1 MIKIDIN
8 LVFTIINLLVLYLL
22 MKKFLFGPIINVMDQ
37 RKAMIDQQFA
47 EAKERQ
53 DNAKELQ
60 EQYEGALRSAK
71 EESYQIMEQARKEA
85 KAQADHTVEETT
97 AKVDAMLA
105 KAQEDIR
112 MERENAMRQMKGD
125 VAELAMKAGVT
136 ARTIQNYELG
146 TRKPGNMV
154 IVQRIAD
161 ALGTTTEQLLSSG
174 ETLVVAAHE
183 RGGARAAKDINEL
196 VSEVTGMF
204 AGGKLSDDALD
215 GAMRA
220 LNEAYWIA
228 KDKNKKY
235 GRKKKKDAE
244 ET

>member
-53 DNAKELQ
+53 DNAKALQ
-60 EQYEGALRSAK
+60 EQYEGALKSAK

-105 KAQEDIR
+105 KAQEDITFSIFPLIYYTSKKSL
-112 MERENAMRQMKGD
+112 MGKHVNAKWNTFLGYAIAI
-125 VAELAMKAGVT
+125 VL
-136 ARTIQNYELG
+136 TILNL
-146 TRKPGNMV
+146 
-154 IVQRIAD
+154 
-161 ALGTTTEQLLSSG
+161 
-174 ETLVVAAHE
+174 
-183 RGGARAAKDINEL
+183 
-196 VSEVTGMF
+196 
-204 AGGKLSDDALD
+204 KLIID
-215 GAMRA
+215 
-220 LNEAYWIA
+220 
-228 KDKNKKY
+228 
-235 GRKKKKDAE
+235 
-244 ET
+244 TF

>member
-1 MIKIDIN
+1 MAFSEK
-8 LVFTIINLLVLYLL
+8 L
-22 MKKFLFGPIINVMDQ
+22 
-37 RKAMIDQQFA
+37 
-47 EAKERQ
+47 KEKRAASGLTQ
-53 DNAKELQ
+53 TE
-60 EQYEGALRSAK
+60 
-71 EESYQIMEQARKEA
+71 
-85 KAQADHTVEETT
+85 
-97 AKVDAMLA
+97 LA
-105 KAQEDIR
+105 KR
-112 MERENAMRQMKGD
+112 T
-125 VAELAMKAGVT
+125 GVT

-146 TRKPGNMV
+146 TRRPGNMV
-154 IVQRIAD
+154 IVQRIAE
-161 ALGTTTEQLLSSG
+161 ALGTTTEYLLSSG
-174 ETLVVAAHE
+174 ETLVVEAHE

-244 ET
+244 DA

>member
-1 MIKIDIN
+1 M
-8 LVFTIINLLVLYLL
+8 
-22 MKKFLFGPIINVMDQ
+22 
-37 RKAMIDQQFA
+37 AFA
-47 EAKERQ
+47 ENLKEKR
-53 DNAKELQ
+53 
-60 EQYEGALRSAK
+60 
-71 EESYQIMEQARKEA
+71 
-85 KAQADHTVEETT
+85 AQSGLT
-97 AKVDAMLA
+97 
-105 KAQEDIR
+105 Q
-112 MERENAMRQMKGD
+112 
-125 VAELAMKAGVT
+125 AELAMKAGVT

-196 VSEVTGMF
+196 VREVTGMF

-228 KDKNKKY
+228 KDKNKKH
-235 GRKKKKDAE
+235 GRKKKKGAE
-244 ET
+244 EA

>member
-1 MIKIDIN
+1 M
-8 LVFTIINLLVLYLL
+8 
-22 MKKFLFGPIINVMDQ
+22 
-37 RKAMIDQQFA
+37 AFA
-47 EAKERQ
+47 ENLKEKR
-53 DNAKELQ
+53 
-60 EQYEGALRSAK
+60 
-71 EESYQIMEQARKEA
+71 
-85 KAQADHTVEETT
+85 AQSGLT
-97 AKVDAMLA
+97 
-105 KAQEDIR
+105 Q
-112 MERENAMRQMKGD
+112 
-125 VAELAMKAGVT
+125 AELAMKAGVT

-235 GRKKKKDAE
+235 GRKKKKDVE
-244 ET
+244 EA

>member
-1 MIKIDIN
+1 M
-8 LVFTIINLLVLYLL
+8 V
-22 MKKFLFGPIINVMDQ
+22 
-37 RKAMIDQQFA
+37 FA
-47 EAKERQ
+47 ENLKEKR
-53 DNAKELQ
+53 
-60 EQYEGALRSAK
+60 
-71 EESYQIMEQARKEA
+71 
-85 KAQADHTVEETT
+85 AQSGLT
-97 AKVDAMLA
+97 
-105 KAQEDIR
+105 Q
-112 MERENAMRQMKGD
+112 
-125 VAELAMKAGVT
+125 AELAMKAGVT

-174 ETLVVAAHE
+174 ETLVVEAHE

>member
-1 MIKIDIN
+1 M
-8 LVFTIINLLVLYLL
+8 
-22 MKKFLFGPIINVMDQ
+22 
-37 RKAMIDQQFA
+37 AFA
-47 EAKERQ
+47 ENLKEKR
-53 DNAKELQ
+53 
-60 EQYEGALRSAK
+60 
-71 EESYQIMEQARKEA
+71 
-85 KAQADHTVEETT
+85 AQSGLT
-97 AKVDAMLA
+97 
-105 KAQEDIR
+105 Q
-112 MERENAMRQMKGD
+112 
-125 VAELAMKAGVT
+125 AELAMKAGVT

-196 VSEVTGMF
+196 VSEVTGIF

-244 ET
+244 EA

>member
-1 MIKIDIN
+1 M
-8 LVFTIINLLVLYLL
+8 
-22 MKKFLFGPIINVMDQ
+22 
-37 RKAMIDQQFA
+37 AFA
-47 EAKERQ
+47 ENLKEKR
-53 DNAKELQ
+53 
-60 EQYEGALRSAK
+60 
-71 EESYQIMEQARKEA
+71 
-85 KAQADHTVEETT
+85 AQSGLT
-97 AKVDAMLA
+97 
-105 KAQEDIR
+105 Q
-112 MERENAMRQMKGD
+112 
-125 VAELAMKAGVT
+125 AELAMKAGVT

-183 RGGARAAKDINEL
+183 RGGARTAKDINEL

>member
-1 MIKIDIN
+1 M
-8 LVFTIINLLVLYLL
+8 
-22 MKKFLFGPIINVMDQ
+22 
-37 RKAMIDQQFA
+37 AFA
-47 EAKERQ
+47 ENLKEKR
-53 DNAKELQ
+53 
-60 EQYEGALRSAK
+60 
-71 EESYQIMEQARKEA
+71 
-85 KAQADHTVEETT
+85 AQSGLT
-97 AKVDAMLA
+97 
-105 KAQEDIR
+105 Q
-112 MERENAMRQMKGD
+112 
-125 VAELAMKAGVT
+125 AELAMKAGVT

-161 ALGTTTEQLLSSG
+161 ALGTTTEHLLSSG
-174 ETLVVAAHE
+174 ETLVVEAHE

-244 ET
+244 DA

>member
-1 MIKIDIN
+1 M
-8 LVFTIINLLVLYLL
+8 
-22 MKKFLFGPIINVMDQ
+22 
-37 RKAMIDQQFA
+37 AFA
-47 EAKERQ
+47 ENLKEKR
-53 DNAKELQ
+53 
-60 EQYEGALRSAK
+60 
-71 EESYQIMEQARKEA
+71 
-85 KAQADHTVEETT
+85 AQSGLT
-97 AKVDAMLA
+97 
-105 KAQEDIR
+105 Q
-112 MERENAMRQMKGD
+112 
-125 VAELAMKAGVT
+125 AELAMKAGVT

-228 KDKNKKY
+228 KEKNKKY
-235 GRKKKKDAE
+235 GRKKKGAE
-244 ET
+244 EA

>member
-53 DNAKELQ
+53 DNAKALQ
-60 EQYEGALRSAK
+60 EQYEGALKSAK

-112 MERENAMRQMKGD
+112 ENAMRQMKGD
-125 VAELAMKAGVT
+125 VAELAMKA
-136 ARTIQNYELG
+136 
-146 TRKPGNMV
+146 
-154 IVQRIAD
+154 
-161 ALGTTTEQLLSSG
+161 
-174 ETLVVAAHE
+174 
-183 RGGARAAKDINEL
+183 AAKVIGKNSGADQDLSLYDQFIE
-196 VSEVTGMF
+196 E
-204 AGGKLSDDALD
+204 AGDPDDSD
-215 GAMRA
+215 R
-220 LNEAYWIA
+220 
-228 KDKNKKY
+228 
-235 GRKKKKDAE
+235 R
-244 ET
+244 

>member
-1 MIKIDIN
+1 M
-8 LVFTIINLLVLYLL
+8 
-22 MKKFLFGPIINVMDQ
+22 
-37 RKAMIDQQFA
+37 AFA
-47 EAKERQ
+47 ENLKEKR
-53 DNAKELQ
+53 
-60 EQYEGALRSAK
+60 
-71 EESYQIMEQARKEA
+71 
-85 KAQADHTVEETT
+85 AQSGLT
-97 AKVDAMLA
+97 
-105 KAQEDIR
+105 Q
-112 MERENAMRQMKGD
+112 
-125 VAELAMKAGVT
+125 AELAMKAGVT

-161 ALGTTTEQLLSSG
+161 VLGTTTEQLLSSG
-174 ETLVVAAHE
+174 VTLVVAAHE

-235 GRKKKKDAE
+235 GRKKKKGAE
-244 ET
+244 EA

>member
-1 MIKIDIN
+1 M
-8 LVFTIINLLVLYLL
+8 
-22 MKKFLFGPIINVMDQ
+22 
-37 RKAMIDQQFA
+37 AFA
-47 EAKERQ
+47 ENLKEKR
-53 DNAKELQ
+53 
-60 EQYEGALRSAK
+60 
-71 EESYQIMEQARKEA
+71 
-85 KAQADHTVEETT
+85 AQSGLT
-97 AKVDAMLA
+97 
-105 KAQEDIR
+105 Q
-112 MERENAMRQMKGD
+112 
-125 VAELAMKAGVT
+125 AELAMKAGVT

-161 ALGTTTEQLLSSG
+161 ALGTTTEHLLSNG

>member
-53 DNAKELQ
+53 DNAKALQ
-60 EQYEGALRSAK
+60 EQYEGALKSAK

-105 KAQEDIR
+105 KAQEDIPYGTR
-112 MERENAMRQMKGD
+112 ECNASDERRCCRACYEAAAKVIGKNSGADQDLSLYDQFIEEAGD
-125 VAELAMKAGVT
+125 PDDSDRRYYAKNTVRAFCFDRSRTDTKEIFREVPWVAESL
-136 ARTIQNYELG
+136 RTHWCLL
-146 TRKPGNMV
+146 K
-154 IVQRIAD
+154 QR
-161 ALGTTTEQLLSSG
+161 
-174 ETLVVAAHE
+174 
-183 RGGARAAKDINEL
+183 
-196 VSEVTGMF
+196 
-204 AGGKLSDDALD
+204 
-215 GAMRA
+215 
-220 LNEAYWIA
+220 
-228 KDKNKKY
+228 
-235 GRKKKKDAE
+235 AE
-244 ET
+244 

>member
-1 MIKIDIN
+1 M
-8 LVFTIINLLVLYLL
+8 
-22 MKKFLFGPIINVMDQ
+22 
-37 RKAMIDQQFA
+37 AFA
-47 EAKERQ
+47 ENLKEKR
-53 DNAKELQ
+53 
-60 EQYEGALRSAK
+60 
-71 EESYQIMEQARKEA
+71 
-85 KAQADHTVEETT
+85 AQSGLT
-97 AKVDAMLA
+97 
-105 KAQEDIR
+105 Q
-112 MERENAMRQMKGD
+112 
-125 VAELAMKAGVT
+125 AELAMKAGVT

-161 ALGTTTEQLLSSG
+161 ALGTTTEYLLSNG

>member
-1 MIKIDIN
+1 M
-8 LVFTIINLLVLYLL
+8 
-22 MKKFLFGPIINVMDQ
+22 
-37 RKAMIDQQFA
+37 AFA
-47 EAKERQ
+47 ENLKEKR
-53 DNAKELQ
+53 
-60 EQYEGALRSAK
+60 
-71 EESYQIMEQARKEA
+71 
-85 KAQADHTVEETT
+85 AQSGLT
-97 AKVDAMLA
+97 
-105 KAQEDIR
+105 Q
-112 MERENAMRQMKGD
+112 
-125 VAELAMKAGVT
+125 AELAMKAGVT

-161 ALGTTTEQLLSSG
+161 ALGTTTEHLLSSG
-174 ETLVVAAHE
+174 ETLVVEAHE

-244 ET
+244 EA

>member
-1 MIKIDIN
+1 M
-8 LVFTIINLLVLYLL
+8 
-22 MKKFLFGPIINVMDQ
+22 
-37 RKAMIDQQFA
+37 AFA
-47 EAKERQ
+47 ENLKEKR
-53 DNAKELQ
+53 
-60 EQYEGALRSAK
+60 
-71 EESYQIMEQARKEA
+71 
-85 KAQADHTVEETT
+85 AQSGLT
-97 AKVDAMLA
+97 
-105 KAQEDIR
+105 Q
-112 MERENAMRQMKGD
+112 
-125 VAELAMKAGVT
+125 AELAMKAGVT

-183 RGGARAAKDINEL
+183 RGGARATKDINEL

>member
-1 MIKIDIN
+1 MAFAKN
-8 LVFTIINLLVLYLL
+8 L
-22 MKKFLFGPIINVMDQ
+22 
-37 RKAMIDQQFA
+37 
-47 EAKERQ
+47 KEKR
-53 DNAKELQ
+53 
-60 EQYEGALRSAK
+60 
-71 EESYQIMEQARKEA
+71 
-85 KAQADHTVEETT
+85 AQSGLT
-97 AKVDAMLA
+97 
-105 KAQEDIR
+105 Q
-112 MERENAMRQMKGD
+112 
-125 VAELAMKAGVT
+125 AELAMKAGVT

-174 ETLVVAAHE
+174 ETLVVEAHE

>member
-1 MIKIDIN
+1 M
-8 LVFTIINLLVLYLL
+8 
-22 MKKFLFGPIINVMDQ
+22 
-37 RKAMIDQQFA
+37 AFA
-47 EAKERQ
+47 ENLKEKR
-53 DNAKELQ
+53 
-60 EQYEGALRSAK
+60 
-71 EESYQIMEQARKEA
+71 
-85 KAQADHTVEETT
+85 AQSGLT
-97 AKVDAMLA
+97 
-105 KAQEDIR
+105 Q
-112 MERENAMRQMKGD
+112 
-125 VAELAMKAGVT
+125 AELAMKAGVT

-220 LNEAYWIA
+220 LKEAYWIA